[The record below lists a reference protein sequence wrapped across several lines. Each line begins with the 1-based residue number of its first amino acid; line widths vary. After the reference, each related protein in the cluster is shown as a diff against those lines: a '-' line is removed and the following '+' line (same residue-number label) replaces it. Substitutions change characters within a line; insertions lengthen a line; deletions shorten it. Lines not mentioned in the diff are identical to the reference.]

1 MVTAKGFFRKIDSGA
16 KKFFGKGGTL
26 DKTFSKGGSAE
37 KFVNKIGSGIDT
49 GINKVGQVISQ
60 VGKYAGQAGKI
71 AGELAPALAV
81 IPGVGPELAAGAFAA
96 SELAGKVKGAA
107 GKGQR
112 VLGKVQ
118 DTKNKVQGALLAPGK
133 QITHGAMPG
142 AGGSG
147 ILAPMPPQPAP
158 SNPMDELPF
167 A

>member
-1 MVTAKGFFRKIDSGA
+1 MPTVKGFFRKLDSGA

-37 KFVNKIGSGIDT
+37 KFINQVGQGIDT
-49 GINKVGQVISQ
+49 GVKAVGNVVNKVGE
-60 VGKYAGQAGKI
+60 YAGRAGKI

-81 IPGVGPELAAGAFAA
+81 IPGVGPELAAGAMAA
-96 SELAGKVKGAA
+96 GELSKKIGGAA
-107 GKGQR
+107 GRAKN

-118 DTKNKVQGALLAPGK
+118 DTKNKVQGALLNPQKA
-133 QITHGAMPG
+133 ITHGAMPG

-147 ILAPMPPQPAP
+147 ILAPMPPQPEP
-158 SNPMDELPF
+158 TNLMDNLPF

>member
-49 GINKVGQVISQ
+49 GIKKVGEVANQI
-60 VGKYAGQAGKI
+60 GKYAGKAGEIAGK
-71 AGELAPALAV
+71 LAPTLAF
-81 IPGVGPELAAGAFAA
+81 IPGVGPELAAGALAA
-96 SELAGKVKGAA
+96 GQLANKVKGAA

-112 VLGKVQ
+112 VLGDIQ
-118 DTKNKVQGALLAPGK
+118 NTKNKVQGALLNK
-133 QITHGAMPG
+133 KSVMPG
-142 AGGSG
+142 LGGSG
-147 ILAPMPPQPAP
+147 ILAPMPAP
-158 SNPMDELPF
+158 EPEMVSNPMDELPF

>member
-37 KFVNKIGSGIDT
+37 RFVNQVGEGIDT
-49 GINKVGQVISQ
+49 GIKKVGQVAQQ

-81 IPGVGPELAAGAFAA
+81 IPGVGPELAAGAMAA
-96 SELAGKVKGAA
+96 GQLAGKIKGAA

-112 VLGKVQ
+112 ALGDIQK
-118 DTKNKVQGALLAPGK
+118 TKNKVQGALLNPSASLKNNAMG
-133 QITHGAMPG
+133 MPG

-147 ILAPMPPQPAP
+147 ILAPTPAP
-158 SNPMDELPF
+158 MEPSEPEINF